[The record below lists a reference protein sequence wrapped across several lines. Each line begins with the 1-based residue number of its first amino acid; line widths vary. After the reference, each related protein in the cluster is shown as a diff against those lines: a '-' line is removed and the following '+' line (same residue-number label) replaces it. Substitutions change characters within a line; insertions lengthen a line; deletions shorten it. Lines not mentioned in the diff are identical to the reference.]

1 MVDLAL
7 FLLRALLALIF
18 VSHGAQKLVP
28 GIGGSSPEHEAAR
41 FEKAGIRPA
50 REMALL
56 TGVLQLGAG
65 VLVLVGLLT
74 PIAAFALGVM
84 MMVAAFRAHDGRGFF
99 IQNGG
104 YEYNLALVVVSLA
117 LILTGAGSFSLDAAL
132 GWFW

>member
-1 MVDLAL
+1 
-7 FLLRALLALIF
+7 LALIF
-18 VSHGAQKLVP
+18 VSHGVQKLVP
-28 GIGGSSPEHEAAR
+28 GIGGSSPEHEARR
-41 FEKAGIRPA
+41 FEQAGIRPP

-84 MMVAAFRAHDGRGFF
+84 MTVAALRAHDGRGFF

-117 LILTGAGSFSLDAAL
+117 LILAGAGSYSLDAAFGL
-132 GWFW
+132 FW

>member
-7 FLLRALLALIF
+7 LLLRVLIALIF

-28 GIGGSSPEHEAAR
+28 GVGGSSPEHEAWR
-41 FEKAGIRPA
+41 FEQAGIRPA

-65 VLVLVGLLT
+65 ALVLLGFLT
-74 PIAAFALGVM
+74 PLAALALGIM
-84 MMVAAFRAHDGRGFF
+84 MSVAALRAHDGRGFF

-104 YEYNLALVVVSLA
+104 YEYNLALVLVSLA
-117 LILTGAGSFSLDAAL
+117 LILTGAGAYSLDAAF
-132 GWFW
+132 GIFW